1 MTVRSRVE
9 RWRGTSRFH
18 LPLIEPDG
26 RFSRI
31 RLSDKDD
38 VTQMCSRLGTRMTRK
53 CEPSFAVACNAL
65 RNAWTSSGGRLAP
78 VARSLVASC
87 VVLELRLLHSTGITR
102 LPRYYEPLRHP
113 SRPSRTLAGVSLTV
127 TRRHR
132 GGFLCCV
139 GLLSQTCHRHYP
151 GGPTG
156 SCHSVLFRP
165 GQRHTR
171 LSRRPSPLVWR
182 VGVHI
187 ALFEACSTFTRVTA
201 CLFAEL
207 LNNPFHRRLRRFR
220 FLHRR
225 SDCYRRE
232 RPVAGWNLN
241 PLKTNTFHS
250 AHTNQH

>member
-1 MTVRSRVE
+1 
-9 RWRGTSRFH
+9 
-18 LPLIEPDG
+18 
-26 RFSRI
+26 
-31 RLSDKDD
+31 
-38 VTQMCSRLGTRMTRK
+38 MTRK

-156 SCHSVLFRP
+156 SCRSVLPRQ
-165 GQRHTR
+165 GQEAQSPVATAFPV
-171 LSRRPSPLVWR
+171 SVAGRRPHCAFRGLLDVHSRYGLLVRGIAKQSFPSKAPTASFPSPPLRLLPAGATSCR
-182 VGVHI
+182 VEFESTENQH
-187 ALFEACSTFTRVTA
+187 LFF
-201 CLFAEL
+201 
-207 LNNPFHRRLRRFR
+207 
-220 FLHRR
+220 
-225 SDCYRRE
+225 
-232 RPVAGWNLN
+232 
-241 PLKTNTFHS
+241 FHS
-250 AHTNQH
+250 AHTNETLIETNCVM